1 MAHTVTSK
9 WIQES
14 IEKIVNHGISVCSVF
29 QSNPFSPPAQSESAL
44 SLHDGSATAPWVA
57 IAMPSYRL
65 YRSAIAGATG
75 RIGEAEP

>member
-1 MAHTVTSK
+1 MAHTLK

-44 SLHDGSATAPWVA
+44 SLHDGSATTSPWVA